1 MLSPRL
7 TNCPE
12 CANIPSLLKKID
24 CKLAE
29 LGNNLYNNISY
40 MLNKPVP
47 SSDILQLI
55 GYRRILMY
63 KYCNPSYVE
72 KYSVQMIASRV
83 IRLTAGCVSKCNE
96 PERCLEE
103 PCDIKIVPNPTT
115 TSTST
120 LPIPTTTTST
130 TAVPTTTTTS
140 SSSTSTTT
148 STSSSTTTSTSSST
162 TTTTTSLAPTTTTTT
177 SFNLFSF
184 GLTPAVV
191 CAGFG
196 EGGFGSTVSF
206 VGATGLCDCTG
217 IVLTLGVDFS
227 TFGYGVND
235 IVYMGTVGGQSRQF
249 TVTGLLT
256 ADATGECETCV
267 TTTTTTTVILSAC
280 TVFINTSSAYPDGS
294 ANILSYDPITNQ
306 SDILAILPGSVDM
319 ANTINKLWIYNIATY
334 KILEYNI
341 TLSPW
346 SINFNRYIDYPSG
359 IYLGVGLG
367 AITDTLL
374 ISTDIPSG
382 TIIELDITGST
393 AIVTNTLA
401 TLDSGY
407 SITGDIL
414 LTTTGKIICTANN
427 SGGIIKLLQYDALT
441 GIKEVDVDITSY
453 FISEYP
459 LGVFEY
465 DNKLYL
471 AGNNLYEVDLIS
483 PYILTMVNSL
493 SFQTSGASSA
503 PSCGTVNLIV
513 GSTTTTTSSS
523 STSTTTSTSSST
535 STTTTTT
542 TIPCI
547 NYGWDLTDVPP
558 STEVTLNYTD
568 CYGNLM
574 STTLAAADFGQPFF
588 YFCARIDTP
597 STPDTTGG
605 FVNNG
610 SCPCNPNFTKTNYS
624 GVQYRNGDTIPEVTD
639 PTVWA
644 SLTTGA
650 WCHVNNNPANDAL
663 YGKLYNWYAITDP
676 RGFAPI
682 GYHVPSNDEWI
693 CLINVW
699 GGEIAAGGKL
709 KEAGT
714 SNWIAPNTG
723 ATNVSDFTALPGGY
737 RFSNGTYLGFG
748 EIGYFWSSVE
758 LPFPKAYELS
768 YVNSAIYGATK
779 NPTEGSSV
787 RLIIE

>member
-96 PERCLEE
+96 LERCLEE

-120 LPIPTTTTST
+120 LPITTTTSTSSTSSTTTTST

-206 VGATGLCDCTG
+206 VGGTGLCDSTG
-217 IVLTLGVDFS
+217 IVLTIGVDFS

-267 TTTTTTTVILSAC
+267 TTTTTT
-280 TVFINTSSAYPDGS
+280 
-294 ANILSYDPITNQ
+294 
-306 SDILAILPGSVDM
+306 
-319 ANTINKLWIYNIATY
+319 
-334 KILEYNI
+334 
-341 TLSPW
+341 
-346 SINFNRYIDYPSG
+346 
-359 IYLGVGLG
+359 
-367 AITDTLL
+367 
-374 ISTDIPSG
+374 
-382 TIIELDITGST
+382 
-393 AIVTNTLA
+393 
-401 TLDSGY
+401 
-407 SITGDIL
+407 
-414 LTTTGKIICTANN
+414 
-427 SGGIIKLLQYDALT
+427 
-441 GIKEVDVDITSY
+441 
-453 FISEYP
+453 
-459 LGVFEY
+459 
-465 DNKLYL
+465 
-471 AGNNLYEVDLIS
+471 
-483 PYILTMVNSL
+483 
-493 SFQTSGASSA
+493 
-503 PSCGTVNLIV
+503 
-513 GSTTTTTSSS
+513 SSS
-523 STSTTTSTSSST
+523 

-542 TIPCI
+542 TCNVSSVHPY
-547 NYGWDLTDVPP
+547 NYQLIAGTQGAF
-558 STEVTLNYTD
+558 S
-568 CYGNLM
+568 
-574 STTLAAADFGQPFF
+574 S
-588 YFCARIDTP
+588 
-597 STPDTTGG
+597 
-605 FVNNG
+605 
-610 SCPCNPNFTKTNYS
+610 PNFIGSFT
-624 GVQYRNGDTIPEVTD
+624 EAC
-639 PTVWA
+639 A
-644 SLTTGA
+644 SQACLT
-650 WCHVNNNPANDAL
+650 
-663 YGKLYNWYAITDP
+663 
-676 RGFAPI
+676 
-682 GYHVPSNDEWI
+682 
-693 CLINVW
+693 
-699 GGEIAAGGKL
+699 
-709 KEAGT
+709 AGT
-714 SNWIAPNTG
+714 C
-723 ATNVSDFTALPGGY
+723 FE
-737 RFSNGTYLGFG
+737 YLGFATRFDASPA
-748 EIGYFWSSVE
+748 EIGMVSYLEPTGCVE
-758 LPFPKAYELS
+758 RPLDDGYYIFNYGGTNFVIGQIIDNTIVDFP
-768 YVNSAIYGATK
+768 IC
-779 NPTEGSSV
+779 PTTTTTTTV
-787 RLIIE
+787 